1 MASTYSTNL
10 KIELMA
16 LGDQSG
22 TWGTTTNT
30 NFGTSTGNP
39 SGLEQAIVGYGN
51 PIFTTDADLT
61 ITLTNSNAFQVA
73 RSFALNVTSSGSL
86 TATRNLIVDTIQK
99 PYLIYN
105 NTSGSQSI
113 VVKTT
118 AGTGITVPNGA
129 RTLVY
134 VDGTNVVS
142 QITQLPALTLAT
154 ALPVTSGG
162 TGQTTYTNGQL
173 LIGNTTGSTLTKAT
187 LTAGTGITITNGS
200 GAITIA
206 GNTGTVTSVSGTGT
220 VNGITL
226 TGTVTTTGSL
236 TLGGTLSGVSL
247 TTQVTGTLP
256 VANGGTGVTS
266 STGSGNVVLS
276 TSPTLTTPVLGTP
289 SSGTL
294 TSCTGLPLT
303 TGVTGTLP
311 VANGGTGAATI
322 AANNVILGNGT
333 SAVQVVA
340 PSTSGNVLSSNGSTW
355 QSLAPA
361 LKAWVKFNGSTGGII
376 ASYNIASISVNAT
389 GNYSINFTTPISDAN
404 YTVVT
409 GGMYSAGV
417 YAAIAL
423 RDANNPATTTT
434 LPINVYQVGGAL
446 MNIPEVDVAVFR

>member
-16 LGDQSG
+16 LGDQAG

-30 NFGTSTGNP
+30 NIGTA
-39 SGLEQAIVGYGN
+39 LEQAIVGYGN
-51 PIFTTDADLT
+51 PVFIADADLT
-61 ITLTNSNAFQVA
+61 IALTDSNASQVA
-73 RSFALNVTSSGSL
+73 RNFALNVTSSGSL
-86 TATRNLIVDTIQK
+86 TATRNLIVPTLEK
-99 PYLIYN
+99 SYLIRN
-105 NTSGSQSI
+105 NTTGSQSI
-113 VVKTT
+113 VVKTS
-118 AGTGITVPNGA
+118 AGTGVTVPNG
-129 RTLVY
+129 TYLLVY
-134 VDGTNVVS
+134 VDGTNVVP
-142 QITQLPALTLAT
+142 QISQLPVLY
-154 ALPVTSGG
+154 GG

-311 VANGGTGAATI
+311 VANGGTGQTTYTNGQLLIGNTTGSTLTKATLTAGTGISVTNSAGSITI
-322 AANNVILGNGT
+322 AATTGGVTSVNGETGAVTGFAKVDSSNTT
-333 SAVQVVA
+333 SQATSYAVGTTITLSVTDVSYQLNETMPTLYATVSGTTHVRATNQGYGSLAGTWKCRGVYVEEGTGKSTNYNFAVQR
-340 PSTSGNVLSSNGSTW
+340 
-355 QSLAPA
+355 
-361 LKAWVKFNGSTGGII
+361 
-376 ASYNIASISVNAT
+376 IS
-389 GNYSINFTTPISDAN
+389 
-404 YTVVT
+404 
-409 GGMYSAGV
+409 
-417 YAAIAL
+417 
-423 RDANNPATTTT
+423 
-434 LPINVYQVGGAL
+434 
-446 MNIPEVDVAVFR
+446 